1 LGGFKVPDWLS
12 FSVVKDIL
20 LSAVA
25 LYGATL
31 STFNYIQAARKD
43 RRAVVVKAATV
54 MPTYGNT
61 LGDRFA
67 KVEAIN
73 AGHRAVIISS
83 LAFEVQEGQR
93 LFSMGSGIPGMED
106 TRLPASLSDGESAH
120 LFVSYKDIGDTL
132 LSRGRTQKTKLTPIC
147 INSLGA
153 VYKGEPW
160 EVDPGEFLRM

>member
-1 LGGFKVPDWLS
+1 
-12 FSVVKDIL
+12 
-20 LSAVA
+20 
-25 LYGATL
+25 
-31 STFNYIQAARKD
+31 
-43 RRAVVVKAATV
+43 

-106 TRLPASLSDGESAH
+106 TRLPDSLSDGESAH